1 MKKMNRIALTAA
13 LALGL
18 AGPLLGADN
27 ELTPDQKAAG
37 WQALFDGK
45 TLDGWSIKSGFA
57 TYKVDDGAVLGT
69 TASNSPNTFLC
80 TDRTFR
86 DFELTFDV
94 LLHNNELNSGV
105 QTRSKLKD
113 DGKFGGRVYGP
124 QVEIE
129 ASPGQA
135 GYIYGEAAGGWQSPE
150 PQSKDKAVNQH
161 SHFKNGEWNHFRVL
175 EEGRHIQTWIN
186 GQKVAD
192 LMYDEKL
199 FAAND
204 EGLLGLQVHGVGAKG
219 PYSVRWKN
227 IFVKPLPAK

>member
-1 MKKMNRIALTAA
+1 MNKQIIIAA
-13 LALGL
+13 LALGI
-18 AGPLLGADN
+18 AAPVFAADN
-27 ELTPDQKAAG
+27 ELSAEKKADG
-37 WQALFDGK
+37 WIALFDGK

-57 TYKVDDGAVLGT
+57 TYKIEDGAIVGT
-69 TASNSPNTFLC
+69 TAPKSPNTFLC
-80 TDRTFR
+80 TDKNFR

-94 LLHNNELNSGV
+94 KLDSKELNSGV

-135 GYIYGEAAGGWQSPE
+135 GYIYGEAAGGRQSPE
-150 PQSKDKAVNQH
+150 PQSKDKAVNEH
-161 SHFKNGEWNHFRVL
+161 SHFKNGEWNTYRVV
-175 EEGRHIQTWIN
+175 EQGRHIQTWIN
-186 GQKVAD
+186 GTKVAD

-199 FAAND
+199 YAAND
-204 EGLLGLQVHGVGAKG
+204 EGLIGLQVHGVGDKG

-227 IFVKPLPAK
+227 IIIKPLPAAK